1 MKKLHNFNTLFA
13 TIHKIFHHTY
23 GPFLDVITTMLRRH
37 RFHVLVIPRMIN
49 DLNVFL
55 RHLRD
60 WLSLELGEFNLQEL
74 NPFTLSIVRVITPW
88 SIAVSHHKRIANSAF
103 KVVNRIRSQ
112 LPRPLKDPRA
122 TPSTPDFFGTTLEA
136 MIRSSDMQTRMVPS
150 MSRIQFSGV
159 TQKGILPEVTQ
170 EIPTASQEKD
180 VHDGDDRRELRL
192 QMERDASGGVSQ
204 QFRSKIMQPL
214 IRPASHQG
222 VEVREGG
229 PADGTRIQSPLR
241 TAYTAAL
248 SSSEFLGGNIPKA
261 VPPRLPHIVK
271 RIHEMKRIL
280 PRWIDEELQV
290 WLIPAVRQTK
300 TYGASLFSRVFAL
313 TEAIATGLT
322 NAGHQQSMPFA
333 GMRTIETLRLEPRIT
348 MKPLERRSIAES
360 SGGAIAV
367 THLMGAIAAPH
378 ALAREGGPADGTR
391 IRSPLRTAYTA
402 ALSSG
407 RRLRANVTKA
417 SVMPYSLTRADG
429 ASARARGM
437 DFSMAERIKRLFP
450 IPFYTKNT
458 LERMLPQVGPSPT
471 YSSIRKVETE
481 LFKVKAMW
489 REVTHKASQVAGDE
503 VPLRSPILRAREQI
517 AQQLAIIQ
525 PFVRTVTASAQRI
538 PSSEELIRKASE
550 LEPVTRGRVNPLKMV
565 QSVGMPHTPWEDVS
579 TISSRAFNTFR
590 LLPKN
595 AIIPHIATKNAII
608 PHIAT
613 KNAITQHIA
622 TTKTIE
628 SIMNSA
634 RAHQLFEKYAL
645 ERVLLDNQRTIS
657 TVKLQE
663 LASLLS
669 MVRAAPQPSQTRA
682 PRIEPV
688 KSVERP
694 RSIEV
699 KVDALRDER
708 DIRELRR
715 KITRILRE
723 EARRY
728 GVF

>member
-1 MKKLHNFNTLFA
+1 
-13 TIHKIFHHTY
+13 
-23 GPFLDVITTMLRRH
+23 
-37 RFHVLVIPRMIN
+37 
-49 DLNVFL
+49 
-55 RHLRD
+55 
-60 WLSLELGEFNLQEL
+60 
-74 NPFTLSIVRVITPW
+74 
-88 SIAVSHHKRIANSAF
+88 
-103 KVVNRIRSQ
+103 
-112 LPRPLKDPRA
+112 
-122 TPSTPDFFGTTLEA
+122 
-136 MIRSSDMQTRMVPS
+136 
-150 MSRIQFSGV
+150 
-159 TQKGILPEVTQ
+159 
-170 EIPTASQEKD
+170 
-180 VHDGDDRRELRL
+180 
-192 QMERDASGGVSQ
+192 MERDASGGVSQ

-222 VEVREGG
+222 VEVRERWT
-229 PADGTRIQSPLR
+229 ANGTRIRSPLR

-271 RIHEMKRIL
+271 QIHETKRIL
-280 PRWIDEELQV
+280 SRWIDEELKV

-300 TYGASLFSRVFAL
+300 TYGASLFSSVLAL
-313 TEAIATGLT
+313 TEAIATGLK

-333 GMRTIETLRLEPRIT
+333 GMRTIETLRLETRIT
-348 MKPLERRSIAES
+348 MKPLARISIAES
-360 SGGAIAV
+360 SVGAIAV
-367 THLMGAIAAPH
+367 TNLIGAIAAPH
-378 ALAREGGPADGTR
+378 SLAREGWTANGTR

-407 RRLRANVTKA
+407 RRLRVNVTKA
-417 SVMPYSLTRADG
+417 SAMSYSLT
-429 ASARARGM
+429 RARGM
-437 DFSMAERIKRLFP
+437 DFSMAEMIKRLFP
-450 IPFYTKNT
+450 IPFYTKKT
-458 LERMLPQVGPSPT
+458 LEMMLPQSGPSPT
-471 YSSIRKVETE
+471 SSSIRKVETE
-481 LFKVKAMW
+481 HFKVKAMW

-503 VPLRSPILRAREQI
+503 VPRHSPILRAREQI

-538 PSSEELIRKASE
+538 PSSEELIRRASG
-550 LEPVTRGRVNPLKMV
+550 LEPVTRGRVNPLKV
-565 QSVGMPHTPWEDVS
+565 EQSVGMPPTTWEDLS

-595 AIIPHIATKNAII
+595 AIIPHIAT
-608 PHIAT
+608 
-613 KNAITQHIA
+613 
-622 TTKTIE
+622 TKTIE
-628 SIMNSA
+628 SIMNYA
-634 RAHQLFEKYAL
+634 REHQLFEKYAL
-645 ERVLLDNQRTIS
+645 ERVSLDKQQTIS

-669 MVRAAPQPSQTRA
+669 MVRASPQTSQPRA

-699 KVDALRDER
+699 KVDALRDDR